1 MQELTKINL
10 IDFMEQDAILMPYKN
25 MAQLLTKLEDDNFF
39 HKNYQDNDRL
49 DRSQFPSKSCYGIY
63 LV

>member
-1 MQELTKINL
+1 MDK
-10 IDFMEQDAILMPYKN
+10 
-25 MAQLLTKLEDDNFF
+25 LLTKLEDDNFF